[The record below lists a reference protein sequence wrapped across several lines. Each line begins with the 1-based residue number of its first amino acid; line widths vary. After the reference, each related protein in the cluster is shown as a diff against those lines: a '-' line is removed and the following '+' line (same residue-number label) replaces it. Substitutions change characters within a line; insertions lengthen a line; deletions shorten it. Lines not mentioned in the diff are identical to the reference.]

1 MFFIIK
7 FSISFVASFL
17 ILSIPIGDKTLFQ
30 SLSTITAPYTQQVF
44 KVVSKNTTEVVV
56 VTKEASK
63 KIFHNTRPELVD
75 QIKEKSSSVSR
86 KARREIQQIQE
97 EMSEEYTIEE
107 RQMLEQVL
115 KSGGH

>member
-7 FSISFVASFL
+7 FSLSFVASFL

-44 KVVSKNTTEVVV
+44 QTVSQKSTEVVG
-56 VTKEASK
+56 VTKEASR
-63 KIFHNTRPELVD
+63 KIFHNTKPELVD
-75 QIKEKSSSVSR
+75 QIKEQSSSVSK
-86 KARREIQQIQE
+86 KARQEIREIQE
-97 EMSEEYTIEE
+97 VMAEEYTIEE
-107 RQMLEQVL
+107 RQMLEQIL